1 VSETDEGS
9 SHWVALNEHADLG
22 LPGGRG
28 ERHRLVRRIVAR
40 LGRPLLRHQVT
51 YNRELLAELVNI
63 RDSLAAQ
70 TSSLSEAVTA
80 QFGALVER
88 LGSLVARVDVLERR
102 LDEWS
107 SVLTRRLEEAE
118 ARGDTLGGR
127 FDELCRRFD
136 ELCRRFDEDSVDRDL
151 VHGEVELAQQHT
163 IEHVREALNLV
174 RGELR
179 ELAQAA
185 GDHASP
191 PGVPRGGAAQP

>member
-1 VSETDEGS
+1 MSEPDEGS

-22 LPGGRG
+22 LPGERG
-28 ERHRLVRRIVAR
+28 ERQRLGRRIVAR
-40 LGRPLLRHQVT
+40 LGRPLVRHQVA

-70 TSSLSEAVTA
+70 TSSLGEAATA

-88 LGSLVARVDVLERR
+88 LGALVARVDVLDGR

-107 SVLTRRLEEAE
+107 GVLTRRLEAAE
-118 ARGDTLGGR
+118 ARGDTIGGR

-136 ELCRRFDEDSVDRDL
+136 EDSIDRDL

-163 IEHVREALNLV
+163 VEHVREALDVV

-179 ELAQAA
+179 ELAQVAR
-185 GDHASP
+185 DHGAP
-191 PGVPRGGAAQP
+191 PVTPRGGAARA